1 MDGKQV
7 GASHE
12 PTERRG
18 EERREQ
24 LARGRKPLGTYL
36 LTQDKQG
43 QPVTEQKGGS
53 HRQKENNKKA
63 HLNHASKVSHTEP
76 REAAGARG
84 RRCRR
89 SRPRAGAPG
98 R

>member
-1 MDGKQV
+1 MDGRQV

-12 PTERRG
+12 PTER
-18 EERREQ
+18 ERRRGQ
-24 LARGRKPLGTYL
+24 LARSKKPLGTYL

-43 QPVTEQKGGS
+43 EPVTEQKGGS

-84 RRCRR
+84 GGAAAGAD
-89 SRPRAGAPG
+89 PTAGAPG